1 MKKLTTNE
9 FIEKAIKVQ
18 GDKYDYSLLNYINNS
33 TKIKINCLEHG
44 EFKQRPS
51 DHLSGSGCPICSYL
65 KKAVNQTKT
74 TNKFIIDAKKVHGDN
89 FGYLLVNYVNARTKI
104 KIICKE
110 HGIFEQLPNNH
121 LNGKGCPKC
130 TDQTKTTNKF
140 IIDAKKVHGDNF
152 GYLLVN
158 YVNARTKIKI
168 ICKEHGI
175 FEQLPNNHLNGKG
188 CPKCSYK
195 IFTTEEFIEKVK
207 NIHNN
212 KYSYPN
218 TNYINNKTKIKID
231 CPIHGEFEQRPDD
244 HIRGIGCPFCKE
256 SHGEKEIRILLEQNN
271 IIFET
276 QKKFKNC
283 RNKNQLPFD
292 FYLPNIN
299 LIIEYDGEQHFKP
312 LNFFGGKEG
321 LKNRKK
327 LDIIKNNF
335 CKNSGI
341 GLLRIKYNENIEN
354 KIKNYLKS

>member
-65 KKAVNQTKT
+65 KKAVN
-74 TNKFIIDAKKVHGDN
+74 
-89 FGYLLVNYVNARTKI
+89 
-104 KIICKE
+104 
-110 HGIFEQLPNNH
+110 
-121 LNGKGCPKC
+121 
-130 TDQTKTTNKF
+130 QTKTTNKF